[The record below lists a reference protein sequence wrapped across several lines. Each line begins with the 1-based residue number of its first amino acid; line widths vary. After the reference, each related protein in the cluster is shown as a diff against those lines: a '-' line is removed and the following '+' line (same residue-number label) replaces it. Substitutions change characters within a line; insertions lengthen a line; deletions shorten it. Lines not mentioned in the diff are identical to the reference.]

1 MATAGVIAE
10 FNPFHNGHKYLL
22 SEARNAAA
30 DGVVVVLGGNFTQRG
45 EPALCDKHYRAAAAL
60 CNGADLV
67 LELPVAFTLAT
78 AQTFALGGV
87 GVLSA
92 LGMVDTLVFGSECG
106 DIARLSAAADAVAD
120 PRAETALQEYLQKGL
135 PFPAAREAAVRQV
148 FGDAVADVLHSPND
162 ILGLEY
168 LRAVRACRAP
178 FSCLPVPRV
187 GNAHDAQSPSGRYA
201 SATLLREKICAG
213 EAVTDFM
220 PQNAYEILQTAVL
233 RHEAPSDYAK
243 LDTAVLGF
251 LRTASP
257 ADFTG
262 VPDVSEGI
270 ENRILAAA
278 KTAKTLW
285 AVFDAAKT
293 KRYTHARIRRVVLAA
308 FLGLKT
314 EFQQNGVPYIRV
326 LGFTERGKNLL
337 RTARETAKLP
347 IVMRASDIETCSTA
361 AQALFR
367 LECKSTDIFNLT
379 LPEIR
384 PCGTEMTDNL
394 VRF

>member
-1 MATAGVIAE
+1 MAVAGVIAE

-67 LELPVAFTLAT
+67 LELPIAFSLAA
-78 AQTFALGGV
+78 AQTFAMGGV
-87 GVLSA
+87 GVLAA
-92 LGMVDTLVFGSECG
+92 LGFVDTIVFGSECG
-106 DIARLSAAADAVAD
+106 DIARLSAAADAVTN
-120 PRAETALQEYLQKGL
+120 PRTESALQGCLQKGL

-148 FGDAVADVLHSPND
+148 FGDALADVLRSPND
-162 ILGLEY
+162 VLGIEY
-168 LRAVRACRAP
+168 LRAVRAYKAP
-178 FSCLPVPRV
+178 FSCVAVPRV
-187 GNAHDAQSPSGRYA
+187 GNAHDAQSPSGMYA
-201 SATLLREKICAG
+201 SATLLREKIRAG

-220 PQNAYEILQTAVL
+220 PQNAYEILQTAVK
-233 RHEAPSDYAK
+233 RHEAPSEYTK

-257 ADFTG
+257 ADFAG

-285 AVFDAAKT
+285 AVFDAAKA
-293 KRYTHARIRRVVLAA
+293 KRYTHARIRRVVLSA

-314 EFQQNGVPYIRV
+314 DLQQNGVPYLRV
-326 LGFTERGKNLL
+326 LGFTKRGKALL
-337 RTARETAKLP
+337 RTARDTAKLP
-347 IVMRASDIETCSTA
+347 IVMRASDIETCSSA
-361 AQALFR
+361 AQEMFR

-384 PCGTEMTDNL
+384 DCGTEMTDNL

>member
-1 MATAGVIAE
+1 MAVAGVIAE

-22 SEARNAAA
+22 SEARNAAT

-45 EPALCDKHYRAAAAL
+45 EPALYDKHYRAAAAL

-67 LELPVAFTLAT
+67 LELPIAFSLAT

-87 GVLSA
+87 GVLAA
-92 LGMVDTLVFGSECG
+92 LGPVDTLVFGSECG
-106 DIARLSAAADAVAD
+106 EIARLSAAADAVANS
-120 PRAETALQEYLQKGL
+120 RTETALQGYLQKGL

-168 LRAVRACRAP
+168 LRAVRAYKAP

-187 GNAHDAQSPSGRYA
+187 GNAHDAQSPSGMYA
-201 SATLLREKICAG
+201 SATLLREKIRAG

-220 PQNAYEILQTAVL
+220 PQNAYEILQTAVK
-233 RHEAPSDYAK
+233 RHEAPSEYTK

-285 AVFDAAKT
+285 AVFDTAKT

-314 EFQQNGVPYIRV
+314 DLQQNGVPYLRV
-326 LGFTERGKNLL
+326 LGFTERGKALL
-337 RTARETAKLP
+337 RTARDTAKLP
-347 IVMRASDIETCSTA
+347 VVMRASDIETCSTA